1 MLIMNKKITAIKLQK
16 RNKNRVSVYLDGE
29 YAFGLTKFVA
39 GWLQVGQELSESK
52 IDELKAEEGIEIAL
66 QRAIN
71 FINYRPRSENE
82 VRKNLNKHKTEE
94 AVIEQVI
101 ERLQRGSMLNDENFA
116 ELWIENR
123 SAFRPRGRRAL
134 RMELRQKGISDE
146 IIETTLQDIDEDDL
160 AYRAAQKQARK
171 YRNLDWQDFRKKMNG
186 FLSRRGFNYGI
197 ISSIIPK
204 VWEDFSSSIDQKE
217 TT

>member
-1 MLIMNKKITAIKLQK
+1 MTKKITALKLQK
-16 RNKNRVSVYLDGE
+16 RNRNRVSIYLDGE

-39 GWLQVGQELSESK
+39 SWLQVGQELSESK
-52 IDELKAEEGIEIAL
+52 TEELKAKDSIEIAL
-66 QRAIN
+66 HRAIN

-94 AVIEQVI
+94 AVIEEVI

-116 ELWIENR
+116 ELWVENR
-123 SAFRPRGRRAL
+123 SDFRPRGRRAL
-134 RMELRQKGISDE
+134 RMELLQKGISDE
-146 IIETTLQDIDEDDL
+146 IIETTLQDLDEDDL

-186 FLSRRGFNYGI
+186 FLARRGFNYGI

-204 VWEDFSSSIDQKE
+204 VWEEVSSHIDQIE

>member
-1 MLIMNKKITAIKLQK
+1 MTKKITALKLQK
-16 RNKNRVSVYLDGE
+16 RNRNRVSVYLDGE
-29 YAFGLTKFVA
+29 YVFGLTKFVA

-52 IDELKAEEGIEIAL
+52 IAELKAKDGIEIAL

-82 VRKNLNKHKTEE
+82 VRKNLNKHKAEE
-94 AVIEQVI
+94 AVIEEVI
-101 ERLQRGSMLNDENFA
+101 ERLQKGSMLNDENFA

-123 SAFRPRGRRAL
+123 SDFRPRGRRAL

-146 IIETTLQDIDEDDL
+146 IIETTLQDLDEDDL

-171 YRNLDWQDFRKKMNG
+171 YRNLDWQNFRKKMNG
-186 FLSRRGFNYGI
+186 FLARRGFNYGI

-204 VWEDFSSSIDQKE
+204 VWEEFSSSIDQQE
-217 TT
+217 TI

>member
-1 MLIMNKKITAIKLQK
+1 MLIMNKKITSIKLQK